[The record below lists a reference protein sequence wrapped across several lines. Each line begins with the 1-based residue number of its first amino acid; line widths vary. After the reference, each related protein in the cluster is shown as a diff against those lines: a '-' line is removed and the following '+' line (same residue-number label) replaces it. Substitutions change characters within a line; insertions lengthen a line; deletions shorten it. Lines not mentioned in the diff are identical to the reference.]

1 MRGDCLVSLMMVP
14 DVWKQLEMGTHC
26 REKKRSRQGGGSL
39 LERRSKDQKAAGK
52 EQAHSQPLTDRAAC
66 HRELVCRVPAL
77 APQSRGWKGESELSD
92 VHFITSR
99 ERLKKSHGG
108 EPDGTP
114 GQEHPRLPIHCGNH
128 LTFT

>member
-1 MRGDCLVSLMMVP
+1 M
-14 DVWKQLEMGTHC
+14 
-26 REKKRSRQGGGSL
+26 